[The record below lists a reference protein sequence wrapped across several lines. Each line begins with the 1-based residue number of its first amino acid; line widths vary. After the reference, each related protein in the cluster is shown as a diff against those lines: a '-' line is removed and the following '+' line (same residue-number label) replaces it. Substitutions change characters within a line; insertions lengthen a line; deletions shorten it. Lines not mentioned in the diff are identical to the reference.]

1 MDLRG
6 KKVIVIGKK
15 SSGISVSELLKR
27 EGASVLCVDE
37 RNDKEATEQVISQCD
52 LVVPSPGVPPENRII
67 KTAKRFS
74 KPVLG
79 ELEIGCRFLDCYK
92 IMVTGTNGKT
102 TVVTMIENL
111 LTAAGYQCKAMG
123 NIGYPVSQVVLD
135 GVKIDY
141 AVIEVSSFQLEYIK
155 DLHPDIAV
163 ILNLAP
169 DHLDRYPGYRE
180 YVETKK
186 KLLVN
191 LTEKDVFVFNAE
203 DGTVR
208 SFLNGCKAK
217 AVPVSVTKCLSD
229 VYIKDNYFMLGDQ
242 SLCHVKCYK
251 LRGEHNKFN
260 LITALTVGNLC
271 GVRKEHMLRLIKEYV
286 LLPNRIEYVLTLN
299 GISFYNDSKGTNVH
313 ACMRALESMD
323 GRIGLILGGSSK
335 KEDFCDFFESIDKK
349 VALIA
354 VTGDNAE
361 VIYNAAMKMGFTDI
375 HILPTLSGAVNYLYR
390 SGQVDT
396 VLLSPACSSFDR
408 YKNYVERGEKFKEA
422 VYALQK

>member
-191 LTEKDVFVFNAE
+191 LTEMTE
-203 DGTVR
+203 
-208 SFLNGCKAK
+208 
-217 AVPVSVTKCLSD
+217 
-229 VYIKDNYFMLGDQ
+229 
-242 SLCHVKCYK
+242 
-251 LRGEHNKFN
+251 
-260 LITALTVGNLC
+260 
-271 GVRKEHMLRLIKEYV
+271 
-286 LLPNRIEYVLTLN
+286 
-299 GISFYNDSKGTNVH
+299 
-313 ACMRALESMD
+313 
-323 GRIGLILGGSSK
+323 
-335 KEDFCDFFESIDKK
+335 
-349 VALIA
+349 
-354 VTGDNAE
+354 
-361 VIYNAAMKMGFTDI
+361 
-375 HILPTLSGAVNYLYR
+375 
-390 SGQVDT
+390 
-396 VLLSPACSSFDR
+396 
-408 YKNYVERGEKFKEA
+408 ERGDMYPESWTHSLA
-422 VYALQK
+422 N